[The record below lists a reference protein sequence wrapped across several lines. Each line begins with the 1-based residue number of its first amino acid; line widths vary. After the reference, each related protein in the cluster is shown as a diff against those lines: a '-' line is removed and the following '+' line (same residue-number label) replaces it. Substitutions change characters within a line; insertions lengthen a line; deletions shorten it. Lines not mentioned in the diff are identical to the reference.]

1 MPVAGLRR
9 LPVCFT
15 PSPAVK
21 RFDLTLPTPA
31 ENLACDEALLCQCE
45 ETGGDE
51 ILRFWEPVQ
60 PFVVVGYA
68 NAVASEVNAAACQ
81 SAGVPIFRRCSGG
94 GTVLQGAGCLN
105 YALILRLTETGP
117 RATIT
122 GTNQFVMERNRLAL
136 QSLLAGPVRIQ
147 GHTDLTLG
155 PLKFSGNAQRR
166 RRRYLLFHGTF
177 LLRFDLDL
185 IERCLAMPSRQPD
198 YRASRPHR
206 DFLTCLDLA
215 PEAVKSALGQAWG
228 AGPEAAELPH
238 ERMEPL
244 IRRYASR
251 EWNFRF

>member
-81 SAGVPIFRRCSGG
+81 SAWIFSRWAAAFVRQKISR
-94 GTVLQGAGCLN
+94 QGA
-105 YALILRLTETGP
+105 
-117 RATIT
+117 
-122 GTNQFVMERNRLAL
+122 
-136 QSLLAGPVRIQ
+136 
-147 GHTDLTLG
+147 
-155 PLKFSGNAQRR
+155 
-166 RRRYLLFHGTF
+166 
-177 LLRFDLDL
+177 
-185 IERCLAMPSRQPD
+185 
-198 YRASRPHR
+198 
-206 DFLTCLDLA
+206 
-215 PEAVKSALGQAWG
+215 PE
-228 AGPEAAELPH
+228 
-238 ERMEPL
+238 
-244 IRRYASR
+244 
-251 EWNFRF
+251 